1 MKKKTKFIS
10 SNFIISPNQ
19 KYNNSNNIK
28 SNTNSNNKVQKLND
42 NISNHFIKR
51 FQKNDKLKFH
61 QISSSSNISNL
72 NSKTESSSTIPYNCI
87 LDDLLKYLENKVNPQ
102 LYEELNN
109 YLNTKICNYCSESI
123 GSIDKT
129 ISNNTKNDLNK
140 NNNNAKKRKI
150 KINAFSDKK
159 YKSYMHFNILTKN
172 KSKNESNN
180 LLNRKK
186 NIKTM
191 KLIKANN
198 IKNNSKKDDVSSKL
212 IISNDYLK
220 KKINLLGR
228 KKKKNI
234 SDDKN
239 ILGKGCFG
247 SVNVNTQQNQDSN
260 MPFKKYYNGSSE
272 NVKNVTYENNIQK
285 NKTKSKISNELN
297 GMEKIKIYKKIEPTD
312 KNKVRL
318 NRKNIENI
326 LGDYKPKSL
335 FQLERNNIN
344 FTSNK
349 HEYKSNSI
357 RNNKNNKKFN
367 NLKLSITSKNNEK
380 SYNFNYKDRNNC
392 QDKNN
397 ANNSLKNKNYTIN
410 VNLNRNNFLNEK
422 LINNLKRNLKEYNRF
437 FNGINSQKNNP
448 YNLKNY
454 SIFTKLS
461 KNISNN
467 FNANSIFGNN
477 TTLTNKTINDKYNK
491 KPNIS
496 NIKKAKS
503 YRHSNSNDKKT
514 ILSLRKKSIGM
525 IKEKNKVLK
534 LDKNNFLNIVNNITN
549 KKNINDKKY
558 IHINS
563 IEINNIIKSN
573 QNNKDNKDS
582 KENNNGLQINLT
594 NEEMMKKIKNSID
607 DNLKVM
613 LNFSYENFLS
623 KESERDSKDL
633 NYNN

>member
-10 SNFIISPNQ
+10 SNFIVNQ
-19 KYNNSNNIK
+19 NKNFNNSNNTK
-28 SNTNSNNKVQKLND
+28 LNTNSINRVQKVND

-51 FQKNDKLKFH
+51 FHKNDRLKFH

-72 NSKTESSSTIPYNCI
+72 NSNTLSSYTIPYNYI

-102 LYEELNN
+102 LYEDLNN

-123 GSIDKT
+123 ENTDNT
-129 ISNNTKNDLNK
+129 ITKNAKNDLNK
-140 NNNNAKKRKI
+140 NNTKKKKI

-172 KSKNESNN
+172 ENN
-180 LLNRKK
+180 NYLNPKK
-186 NIKTM
+186 NIKIM
-191 KLIKANN
+191 KSIKANN
-198 IKNNSKKDDVSSKL
+198 IKKDNKKDKVSSKL
-212 IISNDYLK
+212 IISNDCIK
-220 KKINLLGR
+220 KKINVLGN
-228 KKKKNI
+228 KKRKNI

-239 ILGKGCFG
+239 IFGNGYLG
-247 SVNVNTQQNQDSN
+247 SVNLNNQQNQDSH
-260 MPFKKYYNGSSE
+260 MSFKKFFNGSSE

-285 NKTKSKISNELN
+285 NKIKSNISNEPN
-297 GMEKIKIYKKIEPTD
+297 GMEKIKIYKKIQPTN
-312 KNKVRL
+312 KNKVKL
-318 NRKNIENI
+318 NRKNIKNI

-335 FQLERNNIN
+335 FQIERNNIK

-349 HEYKSNSI
+349 NENKSNSI
-357 RNNKNNKKFN
+357 RNNNKFN
-367 NLKLSITSKNNEK
+367 KLKLKLNITSKNNEN
-380 SYNFNYKDRNNC
+380 SCNFNYQEKYL
-392 QDKNN
+392 QEDKNN
-397 ANNSLKNKNYTIN
+397 TDNSLKNKNYTIN
-410 VNLNRNNFLNEK
+410 VNLNKNNFLNEK
-422 LINNLKRNLKEYNRF
+422 LVNSLKRNLNEYNHF
-437 FNGINSQKNNP
+437 FNSINRPKNRP

-454 SIFTKLS
+454 SIFTSLS

-467 FNANSIFGNN
+467 INTNSTFANN
-477 TTLTNKTINDKYNK
+477 TTLTNKTANDKYIK
-491 KPNIS
+491 KSYIS

-503 YRHSNSNDKKT
+503 YRYNNSNDKKT

-525 IKEKNKVLK
+525 LKEKNKVLK

-573 QNNKDNKDS
+573 ENKNDNKDN

-623 KESERDSKDL
+623 KESERESKDL
-633 NYNN
+633 IQ

>member
-10 SNFIISPNQ
+10 SNFIVNQ
-19 KYNNSNNIK
+19 NKNFNNSNNTK
-28 SNTNSNNKVQKLND
+28 LNTNSINRVQKVND

-51 FQKNDKLKFH
+51 FHKNDRLKFH

-72 NSKTESSSTIPYNCI
+72 NSNTLSSYTIPYNYI

-102 LYEELNN
+102 LYEDLNN

-123 GSIDKT
+123 ENTDNT
-129 ISNNTKNDLNK
+129 ITKNAKNDLNK
-140 NNNNAKKRKI
+140 NNAKKKKI

-172 KSKNESNN
+172 ENN
-180 LLNRKK
+180 NYLNPKK
-186 NIKTM
+186 NIKIM
-191 KLIKANN
+191 KSIKANN
-198 IKNNSKKDDVSSKL
+198 IKKDNKKDKVSSKL
-212 IISNDYLK
+212 IISNDCIK
-220 KKINLLGR
+220 KKINVLGN
-228 KKKKNI
+228 KKRKNI

-239 ILGKGCFG
+239 IFGNGYLG
-247 SVNVNTQQNQDSN
+247 SVNLNNQQNQDSH
-260 MPFKKYYNGSSE
+260 MSFKKFFNGSSE

-285 NKTKSKISNELN
+285 NKIKSNISNEPN
-297 GMEKIKIYKKIEPTD
+297 GMEKIKIYKKIQPTN
-312 KNKVRL
+312 KNKVKL
-318 NRKNIENI
+318 NRKNIKNI

-335 FQLERNNIN
+335 FQIERNNIK

-349 HEYKSNSI
+349 NENKSNSI
-357 RNNKNNKKFN
+357 RNNNKFN
-367 NLKLSITSKNNEK
+367 KLKLKLNITSKNNEN
-380 SYNFNYKDRNNC
+380 SCNFNYQDKYL
-392 QDKNN
+392 QEDKNN
-397 ANNSLKNKNYTIN
+397 TDNSLKNKNYTIN
-410 VNLNRNNFLNEK
+410 VNLNKINFLNEK
-422 LINNLKRNLKEYNRF
+422 LVNSLKRNLNEYNHF
-437 FNGINSQKNNP
+437 FNSINRPKNRP

-454 SIFTKLS
+454 SIFTSLS

-467 FNANSIFGNN
+467 INTNSTFANN
-477 TTLTNKTINDKYNK
+477 TTLTNKTANDKYIK
-491 KPNIS
+491 KSYIS

-503 YRHSNSNDKKT
+503 YRYNNSNDKKT

-525 IKEKNKVLK
+525 LKEKNKVLK

-573 QNNKDNKDS
+573 ENKNDNKDS

-623 KESERDSKDL
+623 KESERESKDL
-633 NYNN
+633 IQ

>member
-10 SNFIISPNQ
+10 SNFIVNQ
-19 KYNNSNNIK
+19 NKNFNNSNNTK
-28 SNTNSNNKVQKLND
+28 LNTNSINRVQKVND

-51 FQKNDKLKFH
+51 FHKNDRLKFH

-72 NSKTESSSTIPYNCI
+72 NSNTLSSYTIPYNYI

-102 LYEELNN
+102 LYEDLNN

-123 GSIDKT
+123 E
-129 ISNNTKNDLNK
+129 NTENAITKNAKNDLNK
-140 NNNNAKKRKI
+140 NNAKKKKI

-172 KSKNESNN
+172 ENN
-180 LLNRKK
+180 NYLNPKK
-186 NIKTM
+186 NIKIM
-191 KLIKANN
+191 KSIKANN
-198 IKNNSKKDDVSSKL
+198 IKKDNKKDKVSSKL
-212 IISNDYLK
+212 IISNDCIK
-220 KKINLLGR
+220 KKINVLGN
-228 KKKKNI
+228 KKRKNI

-239 ILGKGCFG
+239 IFGNGYLG
-247 SVNVNTQQNQDSN
+247 SVNLNNQQNQDSH
-260 MPFKKYYNGSSE
+260 MSFKKFFNGSSE

-285 NKTKSKISNELN
+285 NKIKSNISNEPN
-297 GMEKIKIYKKIEPTD
+297 GMEKIKIYKKIQPTN
-312 KNKVRL
+312 KNKVKL
-318 NRKNIENI
+318 NRKNIKNI

-335 FQLERNNIN
+335 FQIERNNIK

-349 HEYKSNSI
+349 KENKSNSI
-357 RNNKNNKKFN
+357 RNNNKFN
-367 NLKLSITSKNNEK
+367 KLKLNITSKNNEN
-380 SYNFNYKDRNNC
+380 SCNFNYQEKYL
-392 QDKNN
+392 QEDKNN
-397 ANNSLKNKNYTIN
+397 TDNSLKNKNYTIN
-410 VNLNRNNFLNEK
+410 VNLNKNNFLNEK
-422 LINNLKRNLKEYNRF
+422 LVNSLKRNLNEYNRF
-437 FNGINSQKNNP
+437 FNSINKPKNRP

-454 SIFTKLS
+454 SIFTSLS

-467 FNANSIFGNN
+467 INTNSTFANN
-477 TTLTNKTINDKYNK
+477 TTLTNKTANDKYIK
-491 KPNIS
+491 KTYIS

-503 YRHSNSNDKKT
+503 YRYNNSNDKKT

-525 IKEKNKVLK
+525 LKEKNKVLK

-573 QNNKDNKDS
+573 ENKNDNKDS

-623 KESERDSKDL
+623 KESERESKDL
-633 NYNN
+633 IQ

>member
-10 SNFIISPNQ
+10 SNFIVNQ
-19 KYNNSNNIK
+19 NKNFNNSNNTK
-28 SNTNSNNKVQKLND
+28 LNTNSINRVQKVND

-51 FQKNDKLKFH
+51 FHKNDRLKFH

-72 NSKTESSSTIPYNCI
+72 NSNTLSSYTIPYNYI

-102 LYEELNN
+102 LYEDLNN

-123 GSIDKT
+123 ENTDNT
-129 ISNNTKNDLNK
+129 ITKNAKNDLNK
-140 NNNNAKKRKI
+140 NNAKKKKI

-172 KSKNESNN
+172 ENN
-180 LLNRKK
+180 NYLNPKK
-186 NIKTM
+186 NIKIM
-191 KLIKANN
+191 KSIKANN
-198 IKNNSKKDDVSSKL
+198 IKKDNKKDKVSSKL
-212 IISNDYLK
+212 IISNDCIK
-220 KKINLLGR
+220 KKINVLGN
-228 KKKKNI
+228 KKRKNI

-239 ILGKGCFG
+239 IFGNGYLG
-247 SVNVNTQQNQDSN
+247 SVNLNNQQNQDSH
-260 MPFKKYYNGSSE
+260 MSFKKFFNGSSE

-285 NKTKSKISNELN
+285 NKIKSNISNEPN
-297 GMEKIKIYKKIEPTD
+297 GMEKIKIYKKIQPTN
-312 KNKVRL
+312 KNKVKL
-318 NRKNIENI
+318 NRKNIKNI

-335 FQLERNNIN
+335 FQIERNNIK

-349 HEYKSNSI
+349 NENKSNSI
-357 RNNKNNKKFN
+357 RNNNKFN
-367 NLKLSITSKNNEK
+367 KLKLKLNITSKNNEN
-380 SYNFNYKDRNNC
+380 SCNFNYQEKYL
-392 QDKNN
+392 QEDKNN
-397 ANNSLKNKNYTIN
+397 TDNSLKNKNYTIN
-410 VNLNRNNFLNEK
+410 VNLNKNNFLNEK
-422 LINNLKRNLKEYNRF
+422 LVNSLKRNLNEYNRF
-437 FNGINSQKNNP
+437 FNSINKPKNRP

-454 SIFTKLS
+454 SIFTSLS

-467 FNANSIFGNN
+467 INTNSTFANN
-477 TTLTNKTINDKYNK
+477 TTLTNKTANDKYIK
-491 KPNIS
+491 KSYIS

-503 YRHSNSNDKKT
+503 YRYNNSNDKKT

-525 IKEKNKVLK
+525 LKEKNKVLK

-573 QNNKDNKDS
+573 ENKNDNKDS

-623 KESERDSKDL
+623 KESERESKDL
-633 NYNN
+633 IQ

>member
-10 SNFIISPNQ
+10 SNFIVNQ
-19 KYNNSNNIK
+19 NKNFNNSNNTK
-28 SNTNSNNKVQKLND
+28 LNTNSINRVQKVND

-51 FQKNDKLKFH
+51 FHKNDRLKFH

-72 NSKTESSSTIPYNCI
+72 NSNTLSSYTIPYNYI

-102 LYEELNN
+102 LYEDLNN

-123 GSIDKT
+123 ENTDNT
-129 ISNNTKNDLNK
+129 ITKNAKNDLNK
-140 NNNNAKKRKI
+140 NNAKKKKI

-172 KSKNESNN
+172 ENN
-180 LLNRKK
+180 NYLNPKK
-186 NIKTM
+186 NIKIM
-191 KLIKANN
+191 KSIKANN
-198 IKNNSKKDDVSSKL
+198 IKKDNKKDKVSSKL
-212 IISNDYLK
+212 IISNDCIK
-220 KKINLLGR
+220 KKINVLGN
-228 KKKKNI
+228 KKRKNI

-239 ILGKGCFG
+239 IFGNGYFG
-247 SVNVNTQQNQDSN
+247 SVNLNNQQNQDSH
-260 MPFKKYYNGSSE
+260 MSFKKFFNGSSE

-285 NKTKSKISNELN
+285 NKIKSNISNEPN
-297 GMEKIKIYKKIEPTD
+297 GMEKIKIYKKIQPTN
-312 KNKVRL
+312 KNKVKL
-318 NRKNIENI
+318 NRKNIKNI

-335 FQLERNNIN
+335 FQIERNNIK

-349 HEYKSNSI
+349 NENKSNSI
-357 RNNKNNKKFN
+357 RNNNKFN
-367 NLKLSITSKNNEK
+367 KLKLKLNITSKNNEN
-380 SYNFNYKDRNNC
+380 SCNFNYQEKYL
-392 QDKNN
+392 QEDKNN
-397 ANNSLKNKNYTIN
+397 TDNSLKNKNYTIN
-410 VNLNRNNFLNEK
+410 VNLNKNNFLNEK
-422 LINNLKRNLKEYNRF
+422 LVNSLKRNLNEYNRF
-437 FNGINSQKNNP
+437 FNSINKPKNRP

-454 SIFTKLS
+454 SIFTSLS

-467 FNANSIFGNN
+467 FNTNSTFANN
-477 TTLTNKTINDKYNK
+477 TTLTNKTANDKYIK
-491 KPNIS
+491 KSYIS

-503 YRHSNSNDKKT
+503 YRYNNSNDKKT

-525 IKEKNKVLK
+525 LKEKNKVLK

-573 QNNKDNKDS
+573 ENKNDNKDS

-623 KESERDSKDL
+623 KESERESKDL
-633 NYNN
+633 IQ

>member
-1 MKKKTKFIS
+1 MKKKAKFIS
-10 SNFIISPNQ
+10 SNFISNQNQ

-28 SNTNSNNKVQKLND
+28 STTNSINRVQKVND

-51 FQKNDKLKFH
+51 FHKNDKLKFH
-61 QISSSSNISNL
+61 QISSSSNFSNL
-72 NSKTESSSTIPYNCI
+72 NSNTVSSYSIPYNYI

-102 LYEELNN
+102 LYQDLNN
-109 YLNTKICNYCSESI
+109 YLNTKISNYCSESI
-123 GSIDKT
+123 E
-129 ISNNTKNDLNK
+129 NTDNTMTKNAKNDLNK
-140 NNNNAKKRKI
+140 NNTKKKKI

-172 KSKNESNN
+172 KTKNETNN
-180 LLNRKK
+180 YFNPKK

-191 KLIKANN
+191 KLIKTNN
-198 IKNNSKKDDVSSKL
+198 IKKDNKKDNVSSKL
-212 IISNDYLK
+212 IISNDCLK
-220 KKINLLGR
+220 KKINLIGS
-228 KKKKNI
+228 KKRKNI
-234 SDDKN
+234 SDDIN
-239 ILGKGCFG
+239 VFGNGYFG
-247 SVNVNTQQNQDSN
+247 SVNLNNKQNQDSHIS
-260 MPFKKYYNGSSE
+260 FKRYYNGSSE
-272 NVKNVTYENNIQK
+272 NVKNVKYENNIQK
-285 NKTKSKISNELN
+285 NKIKSNISNEPN
-297 GMEKIKIYKKIEPTD
+297 GMEKIKIYKKINPAN
-312 KNKVRL
+312 KNKVKL

-335 FQLERNNIN
+335 FQFERNNIN

-349 HEYKSNSI
+349 NEHISNSI
-357 RNNKNNKKFN
+357 RNNNKVNK
-367 NLKLSITSKNNEK
+367 LKLKLNVTSKNNEK
-380 SYNFNYKDRNNC
+380 SYNYNNYQERNH
-392 QDKNN
+392 QEDKSNT
-397 ANNSLKNKNYTIN
+397 NSSLQNKNYTIN

-422 LINNLKRNLKEYNRF
+422 LINSLKRNLNEYNRF
-437 FNGINSQKNNP
+437 FNSINKPKNRP

-467 FNANSIFGNN
+467 INTNSTLANN
-477 TTLTNKTINDKYNK
+477 TTLTNKTANDKYIK
-491 KPNIS
+491 KSYMS

-503 YRHSNSNDKKT
+503 YRYNNSNNKKT

-525 IKEKNKVLK
+525 LKEKNKVLK

-573 QNNKDNKDS
+573 ENKNENNDS

-623 KESERDSKDL
+623 KESERESKDL
-633 NYNN
+633 IQ

>member
-10 SNFIISPNQ
+10 SNFIVNQ
-19 KYNNSNNIK
+19 NKNFNNSNNTK
-28 SNTNSNNKVQKLND
+28 LNTNSINRVQKVND

-51 FQKNDKLKFH
+51 FHKNDRLKFH

-72 NSKTESSSTIPYNCI
+72 NSNPLSSYTIPYNYI

-102 LYEELNN
+102 LYEDLNN

-123 GSIDKT
+123 ENTDNT
-129 ISNNTKNDLNK
+129 ITKNAKNDLNK
-140 NNNNAKKRKI
+140 NNVKKKKI

-172 KSKNESNN
+172 ENN
-180 LLNRKK
+180 NYLNPKK
-186 NIKTM
+186 NIKIM
-191 KLIKANN
+191 KSIKANN
-198 IKNNSKKDDVSSKL
+198 IKKDNKKDKVSSKL
-212 IISNDYLK
+212 IISNDCIK
-220 KKINLLGR
+220 KKINVLGN
-228 KKKKNI
+228 KKRKNI

-239 ILGKGCFG
+239 IFGNGYLG
-247 SVNVNTQQNQDSN
+247 SVNLNNQQNQDSH
-260 MPFKKYYNGSSE
+260 MSFKKFFNGSSE

-285 NKTKSKISNELN
+285 NKIKSNISNEPN
-297 GMEKIKIYKKIEPTD
+297 GMEKIKIYKKIQPTN
-312 KNKVRL
+312 KNKVKL
-318 NRKNIENI
+318 NRKNIKNI

-335 FQLERNNIN
+335 FQIERNNIK

-349 HEYKSNSI
+349 NENKSNSI
-357 RNNKNNKKFN
+357 RNNNKFN
-367 NLKLSITSKNNEK
+367 KLKLKLNITSKNNEN
-380 SYNFNYKDRNNC
+380 SCNFNYQEKYL
-392 QDKNN
+392 QEDKNN
-397 ANNSLKNKNYTIN
+397 TDNSLKNKNYTIN
-410 VNLNRNNFLNEK
+410 VNLNKNNFLNEK
-422 LINNLKRNLKEYNRF
+422 LVNSLKRNLNEYNRF
-437 FNGINSQKNNP
+437 FNSINRPKNRP

-454 SIFTKLS
+454 SIFTSLS

-467 FNANSIFGNN
+467 INTNSTFANN
-477 TTLTNKTINDKYNK
+477 TTLTNKTANDKYIK
-491 KPNIS
+491 KSYIS

-503 YRHSNSNDKKT
+503 YRYNNSNDKKT

-525 IKEKNKVLK
+525 LKEKNKVLK

-573 QNNKDNKDS
+573 EDNNDS
-582 KENNNGLQINLT
+582 KENNNGFQINIA

-623 KESERDSKDL
+623 KESERESKDL
-633 NYNN
+633 IQ

>member
-10 SNFIISPNQ
+10 SNFIVNQ
-19 KYNNSNNIK
+19 NKNFNNSNNTK
-28 SNTNSNNKVQKLND
+28 LNTNSINRVQKVND

-51 FQKNDKLKFH
+51 FHKNDRLKFH

-72 NSKTESSSTIPYNCI
+72 NSNTLSSYTIPYNYI

-102 LYEELNN
+102 LYEDLNN

-123 GSIDKT
+123 ENTDNT
-129 ISNNTKNDLNK
+129 ITKNAKNDLNK
-140 NNNNAKKRKI
+140 NNAKKKKI

-172 KSKNESNN
+172 ENN
-180 LLNRKK
+180 NYLNPKK
-186 NIKTM
+186 NIKIM
-191 KLIKANN
+191 KSIKANN
-198 IKNNSKKDDVSSKL
+198 IKKDNKKDKVSSKL
-212 IISNDYLK
+212 IISNDCIK
-220 KKINLLGR
+220 KKINVLGN
-228 KKKKNI
+228 KKRKNI

-239 ILGKGCFG
+239 IFGNGYFG
-247 SVNVNTQQNQDSN
+247 SVNLNNQQNQDSH
-260 MPFKKYYNGSSE
+260 MSFKKFFNGSSE

-285 NKTKSKISNELN
+285 NKIKSNISNEPN
-297 GMEKIKIYKKIEPTD
+297 GMEKIKIYKKIQPTN
-312 KNKVRL
+312 KNKVKL
-318 NRKNIENI
+318 NRKNIKNI

-335 FQLERNNIN
+335 FQIERNNIK

-349 HEYKSNSI
+349 NENKSNSI
-357 RNNKNNKKFN
+357 RNNNKFN
-367 NLKLSITSKNNEK
+367 KLKLKLNITSKNNEN
-380 SYNFNYKDRNNC
+380 SCNFNYQEKYL
-392 QDKNN
+392 QEDKNN
-397 ANNSLKNKNYTIN
+397 TDNSLKNKNYTIN
-410 VNLNRNNFLNEK
+410 VNLNKNNFLNEK
-422 LINNLKRNLKEYNRF
+422 LVNSLKRNLNEYNHF
-437 FNGINSQKNNP
+437 FNSINRPKNRP

-454 SIFTKLS
+454 SIFTSLS

-467 FNANSIFGNN
+467 INTNSTFANN
-477 TTLTNKTINDKYNK
+477 TTLTNKTANDKYIK
-491 KPNIS
+491 KSYIS

-503 YRHSNSNDKKT
+503 YRYNNSNDKKT

-525 IKEKNKVLK
+525 LKEKNKVLK

-573 QNNKDNKDS
+573 ENKNDNKDN

-623 KESERDSKDL
+623 KESERESKDL
-633 NYNN
+633 IQ

>member
-1 MKKKTKFIS
+1 MKKKAKFIS
-10 SNFIISPNQ
+10 SNFISNQNQ

-28 SNTNSNNKVQKLND
+28 STTNSINRVQKVND

-51 FQKNDKLKFH
+51 FHKNDKLKFH
-61 QISSSSNISNL
+61 QISSSSNFSNL
-72 NSKTESSSTIPYNCI
+72 NSNTVSSYSIPYNYI

-102 LYEELNN
+102 LYQDLNN
-109 YLNTKICNYCSESI
+109 YLNTKISNYCSESI
-123 GSIDKT
+123 E
-129 ISNNTKNDLNK
+129 NTDNTMTKNAKNDLNK
-140 NNNNAKKRKI
+140 NNTKKKKI

-172 KSKNESNN
+172 KTKNETNN
-180 LLNRKK
+180 YFNPKK
-186 NIKTM
+186 NIKNM
-191 KLIKANN
+191 KLIKTNN
-198 IKNNSKKDDVSSKL
+198 IKKDNKKDNVSSKL
-212 IISNDYLK
+212 IISNDCLK
-220 KKINLLGR
+220 KKINLIGS
-228 KKKKNI
+228 KKRKNI
-234 SDDKN
+234 SDDIN
-239 ILGKGCFG
+239 VFGNGYFG
-247 SVNVNTQQNQDSN
+247 SVNLNNKPNQDSHIS
-260 MPFKKYYNGSSE
+260 FKRYYNGSSE

-285 NKTKSKISNELN
+285 NKIKSNISNEPN
-297 GMEKIKIYKKIEPTD
+297 GMEKIKIYKKINPAN
-312 KNKVRL
+312 KNKVKL

-335 FQLERNNIN
+335 FQFERNNIN

-349 HEYKSNSI
+349 NEHISNSI
-357 RNNKNNKKFN
+357 RNNNKVNK
-367 NLKLSITSKNNEK
+367 LKLKLNVTSKNNEK
-380 SYNFNYKDRNNC
+380 SYNYNNYQERNH
-392 QDKNN
+392 QEDKSNT
-397 ANNSLKNKNYTIN
+397 NSSLQNKNYTIN

-422 LINNLKRNLKEYNRF
+422 LINSLKRNLNEYNRF
-437 FNGINSQKNNP
+437 FNSINKPKNRP

-467 FNANSIFGNN
+467 INTNSTLVNN
-477 TTLTNKTINDKYNK
+477 TTLTNKTANDKYIK
-491 KPNIS
+491 KSYMS

-503 YRHSNSNDKKT
+503 YRYNNSNNKKT

-525 IKEKNKVLK
+525 LKEKNKVLK

-573 QNNKDNKDS
+573 ENKNENNDS
-582 KENNNGLQINLT
+582 KENNNGIQINLT

-623 KESERDSKDL
+623 KESERESKDL
-633 NYNN
+633 IQ

>member
-10 SNFIISPNQ
+10 SNFIVNQ
-19 KYNNSNNIK
+19 NKNFNNSNNTK
-28 SNTNSNNKVQKLND
+28 LNTNSINRVQKVND

-51 FQKNDKLKFH
+51 FHKNDRLKFH

-72 NSKTESSSTIPYNCI
+72 NSNTLSSYTIPYNYI

-102 LYEELNN
+102 LYEDLNN

-123 GSIDKT
+123 ENTDNT
-129 ISNNTKNDLNK
+129 ITKNAKNDLNK
-140 NNNNAKKRKI
+140 NNAKKKKI

-172 KSKNESNN
+172 ENN
-180 LLNRKK
+180 NYLNPKK
-186 NIKTM
+186 NIKIM
-191 KLIKANN
+191 KSIKANN
-198 IKNNSKKDDVSSKL
+198 IKKDNKKDKVSSKL
-212 IISNDYLK
+212 IISNDCIK
-220 KKINLLGR
+220 KKINVLGN
-228 KKKKNI
+228 KKRKNI

-239 ILGKGCFG
+239 IFGNGYLG
-247 SVNVNTQQNQDSN
+247 SVNLNNQQNQDSH
-260 MPFKKYYNGSSE
+260 MSFKKFFNGSSE

-285 NKTKSKISNELN
+285 NKIKSNISNEPN
-297 GMEKIKIYKKIEPTD
+297 GMEKIKIYKKIQPTN
-312 KNKVRL
+312 KNKVKL
-318 NRKNIENI
+318 NRKNIKNI

-335 FQLERNNIN
+335 FQIERNNIK

-349 HEYKSNSI
+349 NENKSNSI
-357 RNNKNNKKFN
+357 RNNNKFN
-367 NLKLSITSKNNEK
+367 KLKLKLNITSKNNEN
-380 SYNFNYKDRNNC
+380 SCNFNYQEKYL
-392 QDKNN
+392 QEDKNN
-397 ANNSLKNKNYTIN
+397 TDNSLKNKNYTIN
-410 VNLNRNNFLNEK
+410 VNLNKNNFLNEK
-422 LINNLKRNLKEYNRF
+422 LVNSLKRNLNEYNRF
-437 FNGINSQKNNP
+437 FNSINRPKNRP

-454 SIFTKLS
+454 SIFTSLS

-467 FNANSIFGNN
+467 FNTNSTFANN
-477 TTLTNKTINDKYNK
+477 TTLTNKTANDKYIK
-491 KPNIS
+491 KSYIS

-503 YRHSNSNDKKT
+503 YRYNNSNDKKT

-525 IKEKNKVLK
+525 LKEKNKVLK

-573 QNNKDNKDS
+573 ENKNDNKDS

-623 KESERDSKDL
+623 KESERESKDL
-633 NYNN
+633 IQ

>member
-1 MKKKTKFIS
+1 MKKKAKFIS
-10 SNFIISPNQ
+10 SNFISNQNQ

-28 SNTNSNNKVQKLND
+28 STTNSINRVQKVND

-51 FQKNDKLKFH
+51 FHKNDKLKFH
-61 QISSSSNISNL
+61 QISSSSNFSNL
-72 NSKTESSSTIPYNCI
+72 NSNTVSSYSIPYNYI

-102 LYEELNN
+102 LYEDLNK
-109 YLNTKICNYCSESI
+109 YLNTKISNYCSESI
-123 GSIDKT
+123 E
-129 ISNNTKNDLNK
+129 NTDNTMTKNVKNDLNK
-140 NNNNAKKRKI
+140 NNTKKKKI

-172 KSKNESNN
+172 KTKNETNN
-180 LLNRKK
+180 YFNPKK

-191 KLIKANN
+191 KLIKTNN
-198 IKNNSKKDDVSSKL
+198 IKKDNKKDNVSSKL
-212 IISNDYLK
+212 IISNDCLK
-220 KKINLLGR
+220 KKINLIGS
-228 KKKKNI
+228 KKRKNI
-234 SDDKN
+234 SDDIN
-239 ILGKGCFG
+239 VFGNGYFG
-247 SVNVNTQQNQDSN
+247 SVNLNNKPNQDSHIS
-260 MPFKKYYNGSSE
+260 FKRYYNGSSE

-285 NKTKSKISNELN
+285 NKIKSNINNEPN
-297 GMEKIKIYKKIEPTD
+297 GMEKIKIYKKINPAN
-312 KNKVRL
+312 KNKVKL

-335 FQLERNNIN
+335 FQFERNNIN

-349 HEYKSNSI
+349 NEHISNSI
-357 RNNKNNKKFN
+357 RNNNKVNK
-367 NLKLSITSKNNEK
+367 LKLKLNVTSKNNEK
-380 SYNFNYKDRNNC
+380 SYNYNNYQERNH
-392 QDKNN
+392 QEDKSNT
-397 ANNSLKNKNYTIN
+397 NSSLQNKNYTIN

-422 LINNLKRNLKEYNRF
+422 LINSLKRNLNEYNRF
-437 FNGINSQKNNP
+437 FNSINKPKNRP

-467 FNANSIFGNN
+467 INTNSTLANN
-477 TTLTNKTINDKYNK
+477 TTLTNKTANDKYIK
-491 KPNIS
+491 KSYMS

-503 YRHSNSNDKKT
+503 YRYNNSNNKKT

-525 IKEKNKVLK
+525 LKEKNKVLK

-573 QNNKDNKDS
+573 ENKNENNDS

-623 KESERDSKDL
+623 KESERESKDL
-633 NYNN
+633 I

>member
-10 SNFIISPNQ
+10 SNFIVNQ
-19 KYNNSNNIK
+19 NKNFNNSNNTK
-28 SNTNSNNKVQKLND
+28 LNTNSINRVQKVND

-51 FQKNDKLKFH
+51 FHKNDRLKFH

-72 NSKTESSSTIPYNCI
+72 NSNTLSSYTIPYNYI

-102 LYEELNN
+102 LYEDLNN

-123 GSIDKT
+123 ENTDNT
-129 ISNNTKNDLNK
+129 ITKNAKNDLNK
-140 NNNNAKKRKI
+140 NNAKKKKI

-172 KSKNESNN
+172 ENN
-180 LLNRKK
+180 NYLNPKK
-186 NIKTM
+186 NIKIM
-191 KLIKANN
+191 KSIKANN
-198 IKNNSKKDDVSSKL
+198 IKKDNKKDKVSSKL
-212 IISNDYLK
+212 IISNDCIK
-220 KKINLLGR
+220 KKINVLGN
-228 KKKKNI
+228 KKRKNI

-239 ILGKGCFG
+239 IFGNGYFG
-247 SVNVNTQQNQDSN
+247 SVNLNNQQNQDSH
-260 MPFKKYYNGSSE
+260 MSFKKFFNGSSE

-285 NKTKSKISNELN
+285 NKIKSNISNEPN
-297 GMEKIKIYKKIEPTD
+297 GMEKIKIYKKIQPTN
-312 KNKVRL
+312 KNKVKL
-318 NRKNIENI
+318 NRKNIKNI

-335 FQLERNNIN
+335 FQIERNNIK

-349 HEYKSNSI
+349 NENKSNSI
-357 RNNKNNKKFN
+357 RNNNKFN
-367 NLKLSITSKNNEK
+367 KLKLKLNITSKNNEN
-380 SYNFNYKDRNNC
+380 SCNFNYQEKYL
-392 QDKNN
+392 QEDKNN
-397 ANNSLKNKNYTIN
+397 TDNSLKNKNYTIN
-410 VNLNRNNFLNEK
+410 VNLNKNNFLNEK
-422 LINNLKRNLKEYNRF
+422 LVNSLKRNLNEYNRF
-437 FNGINSQKNNP
+437 FNSINKPKNRP

-454 SIFTKLS
+454 SIFTSLS

-467 FNANSIFGNN
+467 INTNSTFANN
-477 TTLTNKTINDKYNK
+477 TTLTNKTANDKYIK
-491 KPNIS
+491 KSYIS

-503 YRHSNSNDKKT
+503 YRYNNSNDKKT

-525 IKEKNKVLK
+525 LKEKNKVLK

-573 QNNKDNKDS
+573 ENKNDNKDS

-623 KESERDSKDL
+623 KESERESKDL
-633 NYNN
+633 IQ

>member
-10 SNFIISPNQ
+10 SNFIVNQ
-19 KYNNSNNIK
+19 NKNFNNSNNTK
-28 SNTNSNNKVQKLND
+28 LNTNSINRVQKVND

-51 FQKNDKLKFH
+51 FHKNDRLKFH

-72 NSKTESSSTIPYNCI
+72 NSNTLSSYTIPYNYI

-102 LYEELNN
+102 LYEDLNN

-123 GSIDKT
+123 ENTDNT
-129 ISNNTKNDLNK
+129 ITKNTKNDLNK
-140 NNNNAKKRKI
+140 NNAKKKKI

-172 KSKNESNN
+172 ENN
-180 LLNRKK
+180 NYLNPKK
-186 NIKTM
+186 NIKIM
-191 KLIKANN
+191 KSIKANN
-198 IKNNSKKDDVSSKL
+198 IKKDNKKDKVSSKL
-212 IISNDYLK
+212 IISNDCIK
-220 KKINLLGR
+220 KKINVLGN
-228 KKKKNI
+228 KKRKNI

-239 ILGKGCFG
+239 IFGNGYLG
-247 SVNVNTQQNQDSN
+247 SVNLNNQQNQDSH
-260 MPFKKYYNGSSE
+260 MSFKKFFNGSSE

-285 NKTKSKISNELN
+285 NKIKSNISNEPN
-297 GMEKIKIYKKIEPTD
+297 GMEKIKIYKKIQPTN
-312 KNKVRL
+312 KNKVKL
-318 NRKNIENI
+318 NRKNIKNI

-335 FQLERNNIN
+335 FQIERNNIK

-349 HEYKSNSI
+349 NENKSNSI
-357 RNNKNNKKFN
+357 RNNNKFN
-367 NLKLSITSKNNEK
+367 KLKLKLNITSKNNEN
-380 SYNFNYKDRNNC
+380 SCNFNYQEKYL
-392 QDKNN
+392 QEDKNN
-397 ANNSLKNKNYTIN
+397 TDNSLKNKNYTIN
-410 VNLNRNNFLNEK
+410 VNLNKNNFLNEK
-422 LINNLKRNLKEYNRF
+422 LVNSLKRNLNEYNRF
-437 FNGINSQKNNP
+437 FNSINRPKNRP

-454 SIFTKLS
+454 SIFTSLS

-467 FNANSIFGNN
+467 INTNSTFANN
-477 TTLTNKTINDKYNK
+477 TTLTNKTANDKYIK
-491 KPNIS
+491 KSYIS

-503 YRHSNSNDKKT
+503 YRYNNSNDKKT

-525 IKEKNKVLK
+525 LKEKNKVLK

-573 QNNKDNKDS
+573 ENKNDNKDS

-623 KESERDSKDL
+623 KESERESKDL
-633 NYNN
+633 IQ

>member
-10 SNFIISPNQ
+10 SNFIVNQ
-19 KYNNSNNIK
+19 NKNFNNSNNTK
-28 SNTNSNNKVQKLND
+28 LNTNSINRVQKVND

-51 FQKNDKLKFH
+51 FHKNDRLKFH

-72 NSKTESSSTIPYNCI
+72 NSNTLSSYTIPYNYI

-102 LYEELNN
+102 LYEDLNN

-123 GSIDKT
+123 ENTDNT
-129 ISNNTKNDLNK
+129 ITKNAKNDLNK
-140 NNNNAKKRKI
+140 NNTKKKKI

-172 KSKNESNN
+172 ENN
-180 LLNRKK
+180 NYLNPKK
-186 NIKTM
+186 NIKIM
-191 KLIKANN
+191 KSIKANN
-198 IKNNSKKDDVSSKL
+198 IKKDNKKDKVSSKL
-212 IISNDYLK
+212 IISNDCIK
-220 KKINLLGR
+220 KKINVLGN
-228 KKKKNI
+228 KKRKNI

-239 ILGKGCFG
+239 IFGNGYLG
-247 SVNVNTQQNQDSN
+247 SVNLNNQQNQDSH
-260 MPFKKYYNGSSE
+260 MSFKKFFNGSSE

-285 NKTKSKISNELN
+285 NKIKSNISNEPN
-297 GMEKIKIYKKIEPTD
+297 GMEKIKIYKKIQPTN
-312 KNKVRL
+312 KNKVKL
-318 NRKNIENI
+318 NRKNIKNI

-335 FQLERNNIN
+335 FQIERNNIK

-349 HEYKSNSI
+349 NENKSNSI
-357 RNNKNNKKFN
+357 RNNNKFN
-367 NLKLSITSKNNEK
+367 KLKLKLNITSKNNEN
-380 SYNFNYKDRNNC
+380 SCNFNYQDKYL
-392 QDKNN
+392 QEDKNN
-397 ANNSLKNKNYTIN
+397 TDNSLKNKNYTIN
-410 VNLNRNNFLNEK
+410 VNLNKNNFLNEK
-422 LINNLKRNLKEYNRF
+422 LVNSLKRNLNEYNRF
-437 FNGINSQKNNP
+437 FNSINRPKNRP

-454 SIFTKLS
+454 SIFTSLS

-467 FNANSIFGNN
+467 INTNSTFANN
-477 TTLTNKTINDKYNK
+477 TTLTNKTANDKYIK
-491 KPNIS
+491 KSYIS

-503 YRHSNSNDKKT
+503 YRYNNSNDKKT

-525 IKEKNKVLK
+525 LKEKNKVLK

-573 QNNKDNKDS
+573 ENKKDNKDS

-623 KESERDSKDL
+623 KESERESKDL
-633 NYNN
+633 IQ

>member
-1 MKKKTKFIS
+1 MKKKAKFIS
-10 SNFIISPNQ
+10 SNFISNQNQ

-28 SNTNSNNKVQKLND
+28 STTNSINRVQKVND

-51 FQKNDKLKFH
+51 FHKNDKLKFH
-61 QISSSSNISNL
+61 QISSSSNFSNL
-72 NSKTESSSTIPYNCI
+72 NSNTVSSYSIPYNYI

-102 LYEELNN
+102 LYQDLNN
-109 YLNTKICNYCSESI
+109 YLNTKISNYCSESI
-123 GSIDKT
+123 E
-129 ISNNTKNDLNK
+129 NTDNTMTKNAKNDLNK
-140 NNNNAKKRKI
+140 NNTKKKKI

-172 KSKNESNN
+172 KTKNETNN
-180 LLNRKK
+180 YFNPKK
-186 NIKTM
+186 NIKNM
-191 KLIKANN
+191 KLIKTNN
-198 IKNNSKKDDVSSKL
+198 IKKDNKKDNSSKL
-212 IISNDYLK
+212 IISNDCLK
-220 KKINLLGR
+220 KKINLIGS
-228 KKKKNI
+228 KKRKNI
-234 SDDKN
+234 SDDIN
-239 ILGKGCFG
+239 VFGNGYFG
-247 SVNVNTQQNQDSN
+247 SVNLNNKPNQDSHIS
-260 MPFKKYYNGSSE
+260 FKRYYNGSSE

-285 NKTKSKISNELN
+285 NKIKSNISNEPN
-297 GMEKIKIYKKIEPTD
+297 GMEKIKIYKKINPAN
-312 KNKVRL
+312 KNKVKL

-335 FQLERNNIN
+335 FQFERNNIN

-349 HEYKSNSI
+349 NEHISNSI
-357 RNNKNNKKFN
+357 RNNNKVNK
-367 NLKLSITSKNNEK
+367 LKLKLNVTSKNNEK
-380 SYNFNYKDRNNC
+380 SYNYNNYQERNH
-392 QDKNN
+392 QEDKSNT
-397 ANNSLKNKNYTIN
+397 NSSLQNKNYTIN

-422 LINNLKRNLKEYNRF
+422 LINSLKRNLNEYNRF
-437 FNGINSQKNNP
+437 FNSINKPKNRP

-467 FNANSIFGNN
+467 INTNSTLVNN
-477 TTLTNKTINDKYNK
+477 TTLTNKTANDKYIK
-491 KPNIS
+491 KSYMS

-503 YRHSNSNDKKT
+503 YRYNNSNNKKT

-525 IKEKNKVLK
+525 LKEKNKVLK

-573 QNNKDNKDS
+573 ENKNENNDS

-623 KESERDSKDL
+623 KESERESKDL
-633 NYNN
+633 IQ

>member
-10 SNFIISPNQ
+10 SNFIVNQ
-19 KYNNSNNIK
+19 NKNFNNSNNTK
-28 SNTNSNNKVQKLND
+28 LNTNSINRVQKVND

-51 FQKNDKLKFH
+51 FHKNDRLKFH

-72 NSKTESSSTIPYNCI
+72 NSNTLSSYTIPYNYI

-102 LYEELNN
+102 LYEDLNN

-123 GSIDKT
+123 ENTDNT
-129 ISNNTKNDLNK
+129 ITKNAKNDLNK
-140 NNNNAKKRKI
+140 NNAKKKKI

-172 KSKNESNN
+172 ENN
-180 LLNRKK
+180 NYLNPKK
-186 NIKTM
+186 NIKIM
-191 KLIKANN
+191 KSIKANN
-198 IKNNSKKDDVSSKL
+198 IKKDNKKDKVSSKL
-212 IISNDYLK
+212 IISNDCIK
-220 KKINLLGR
+220 KKINVLGN
-228 KKKKNI
+228 KKRKNI

-239 ILGKGCFG
+239 IFGNGYFG
-247 SVNVNTQQNQDSN
+247 SVNLNNQQNQDSH
-260 MPFKKYYNGSSE
+260 MSFKKFFNGSSE

-285 NKTKSKISNELN
+285 NKIKSNISNEPN
-297 GMEKIKIYKKIEPTD
+297 GMEKIKIYKKIQPTN
-312 KNKVRL
+312 KNKVKL
-318 NRKNIENI
+318 NRKNIKNI

-335 FQLERNNIN
+335 FQIERNNIK

-349 HEYKSNSI
+349 NENKSNSI
-357 RNNKNNKKFN
+357 RNNNKFN
-367 NLKLSITSKNNEK
+367 KLKLKLNITSKNNEN
-380 SYNFNYKDRNNC
+380 SCNFNYQDKYL
-392 QDKNN
+392 QEDKNN
-397 ANNSLKNKNYTIN
+397 TDNSLKNKNYTIN
-410 VNLNRNNFLNEK
+410 VNLNKNNFLNEK
-422 LINNLKRNLKEYNRF
+422 LVNSLKRNLNEYNHF
-437 FNGINSQKNNP
+437 FNSINRPKNRP

-454 SIFTKLS
+454 SIFTSLS

-467 FNANSIFGNN
+467 FNTNSTFANN
-477 TTLTNKTINDKYNK
+477 TTLTNKTANDKYIK
-491 KPNIS
+491 KSYIS

-503 YRHSNSNDKKT
+503 YRYNNSNDKKT

-525 IKEKNKVLK
+525 LKEKNKVLK

-573 QNNKDNKDS
+573 ENKNDNKDS

-623 KESERDSKDL
+623 KESERESKDL
-633 NYNN
+633 IQ

>member
-1 MKKKTKFIS
+1 MKKKAKFIS
-10 SNFIISPNQ
+10 SNFISNQNQ

-28 SNTNSNNKVQKLND
+28 STTNSINRVQKVND

-51 FQKNDKLKFH
+51 FHKNDKLKFH
-61 QISSSSNISNL
+61 QISSSSNFSNL
-72 NSKTESSSTIPYNCI
+72 NSNTVSSYSIPYNYI

-102 LYEELNN
+102 LYEDLNK
-109 YLNTKICNYCSESI
+109 YLNTKISNYCSESI
-123 GSIDKT
+123 E
-129 ISNNTKNDLNK
+129 NTDNTMTKNAKNDLNK
-140 NNNNAKKRKI
+140 NNTKKKKI

-172 KSKNESNN
+172 KTKNETNN
-180 LLNRKK
+180 YFNPKK
-186 NIKTM
+186 NIKNM
-191 KLIKANN
+191 KLIKTNN
-198 IKNNSKKDDVSSKL
+198 IKKDNKKDNVSSKL
-212 IISNDYLK
+212 IISNDCLK
-220 KKINLLGR
+220 KKINLIGS
-228 KKKKNI
+228 KKRKNI
-234 SDDKN
+234 SDDIN
-239 ILGKGCFG
+239 VFGNGYFG
-247 SVNVNTQQNQDSN
+247 SVNLNNKPNQDSHIS
-260 MPFKKYYNGSSE
+260 FKRYYNGSSE

-285 NKTKSKISNELN
+285 NKIKSNINNEPN
-297 GMEKIKIYKKIEPTD
+297 GMEKIKIYKKINPAN
-312 KNKVRL
+312 KNKVKL

-335 FQLERNNIN
+335 FQFERNNIN

-349 HEYKSNSI
+349 NEHISNSI
-357 RNNKNNKKFN
+357 RNNNKVNK
-367 NLKLSITSKNNEK
+367 LKLKLNVTSKNNEK
-380 SYNFNYKDRNNC
+380 SYNYNNYQERNH
-392 QDKNN
+392 QEDKSNT
-397 ANNSLKNKNYTIN
+397 NSSLQNKNYTIN

-422 LINNLKRNLKEYNRF
+422 LINSLKRNLNEYNRF
-437 FNGINSQKNNP
+437 FNSINKPKNRP

-467 FNANSIFGNN
+467 INTNSTLANN
-477 TTLTNKTINDKYNK
+477 TTLTNKTANDKYIK
-491 KPNIS
+491 KSYMS

-503 YRHSNSNDKKT
+503 YRYNNSNNKKT

-525 IKEKNKVLK
+525 LKEKNKVLK

-573 QNNKDNKDS
+573 ENKNENNDS

-623 KESERDSKDL
+623 KESERESKDL
-633 NYNN
+633 IQ

>member
-1 MKKKTKFIS
+1 MKKKAKFIS
-10 SNFIISPNQ
+10 SNFISNQNQ

-28 SNTNSNNKVQKLND
+28 STTNSINRVQKVND

-51 FQKNDKLKFH
+51 FHKNDKLKFH
-61 QISSSSNISNL
+61 QISSSSNFSNL
-72 NSKTESSSTIPYNCI
+72 NSNTVSSYSIPYNYI

-102 LYEELNN
+102 LYEDLNK
-109 YLNTKICNYCSESI
+109 YLNTKISNYCSESI
-123 GSIDKT
+123 E
-129 ISNNTKNDLNK
+129 NTDNTMTKNVKNDLNK
-140 NNNNAKKRKI
+140 NNTKKKKI

-172 KSKNESNN
+172 KTKNETNN
-180 LLNRKK
+180 YFNPKK
-186 NIKTM
+186 NIKNM
-191 KLIKANN
+191 KLIKTNN
-198 IKNNSKKDDVSSKL
+198 IKKDNKKDNVSSKL
-212 IISNDYLK
+212 IISNDCLK
-220 KKINLLGR
+220 KKINLIGS
-228 KKKKNI
+228 KKRKNI
-234 SDDKN
+234 SDDIN
-239 ILGKGCFG
+239 VFGNGYFG
-247 SVNVNTQQNQDSN
+247 SVNLNNKPNQDSHIS
-260 MPFKKYYNGSSE
+260 FKRYYNGSSE

-285 NKTKSKISNELN
+285 NKIKSNINNEPN
-297 GMEKIKIYKKIEPTD
+297 GMEKIKIYKKINPAN
-312 KNKVRL
+312 KNKVKL

-335 FQLERNNIN
+335 FQFERNNIN

-349 HEYKSNSI
+349 NEQKSNSI
-357 RNNKNNKKFN
+357 RNNNKVNK
-367 NLKLSITSKNNEK
+367 LKLKLNVTSKNNEK
-380 SYNFNYKDRNNC
+380 SYNFNQERNH
-392 QDKNN
+392 QEDKSNT
-397 ANNSLKNKNYTIN
+397 NSSLQNKNYTIN

-422 LINNLKRNLKEYNRF
+422 LINSLKRNLNEYNRF
-437 FNGINSQKNNP
+437 FNSINKPKNRP

-467 FNANSIFGNN
+467 INTNSTLVNN
-477 TTLTNKTINDKYNK
+477 TTLTNKTANDKYIK
-491 KPNIS
+491 KSYMS

-503 YRHSNSNDKKT
+503 YRYNNSNNKKT

-525 IKEKNKVLK
+525 LKEKNKVLK

-573 QNNKDNKDS
+573 ENKNENNDS
-582 KENNNGLQINLT
+582 KENNNGIQINLT

-623 KESERDSKDL
+623 KESERESKDL
-633 NYNN
+633 IQ

>member
-10 SNFIISPNQ
+10 SNFIVNQ
-19 KYNNSNNIK
+19 NKNFNNSNNTK
-28 SNTNSNNKVQKLND
+28 LNTNSINRVQKVND

-51 FQKNDKLKFH
+51 FHKNDRLKFH

-72 NSKTESSSTIPYNCI
+72 NSNTLSSYTIPYNYI

-102 LYEELNN
+102 LYEDLNN

-123 GSIDKT
+123 ENTDNT
-129 ISNNTKNDLNK
+129 ITKNAKNDLNK
-140 NNNNAKKRKI
+140 NNTKKKKI

-172 KSKNESNN
+172 ENN
-180 LLNRKK
+180 NYLNPKK
-186 NIKTM
+186 NIKIM
-191 KLIKANN
+191 KSIKANN
-198 IKNNSKKDDVSSKL
+198 IKKDNKKDKVSSKL
-212 IISNDYLK
+212 IISNDCIK
-220 KKINLLGR
+220 KKINVLGN
-228 KKKKNI
+228 KKRKNI

-239 ILGKGCFG
+239 IFGNGYFG
-247 SVNVNTQQNQDSN
+247 SVNLNNQQNQDSH
-260 MPFKKYYNGSSE
+260 MSFKKFFNGSSE

-285 NKTKSKISNELN
+285 NKIKSNISNEPN
-297 GMEKIKIYKKIEPTD
+297 GMEKIKIYKKIQPTN
-312 KNKVRL
+312 KNKVKL
-318 NRKNIENI
+318 NRKNIKNI

-335 FQLERNNIN
+335 FQIERNNIK

-349 HEYKSNSI
+349 NENKSNSI
-357 RNNKNNKKFN
+357 RNNNKFN
-367 NLKLSITSKNNEK
+367 KLKLKLNITSKNNEN
-380 SYNFNYKDRNNC
+380 SCNFNYQEKYL
-392 QDKNN
+392 QEDKNN
-397 ANNSLKNKNYTIN
+397 TDNSLKNKNYTIN
-410 VNLNRNNFLNEK
+410 VNLNKNNFLNEK
-422 LINNLKRNLKEYNRF
+422 LVNSLKRNLNEYNHF
-437 FNGINSQKNNP
+437 FNSINRPKNRP

-454 SIFTKLS
+454 SIFTSLS

-467 FNANSIFGNN
+467 INTNSTFANN
-477 TTLTNKTINDKYNK
+477 TTLTNKTANDKYIK
-491 KPNIS
+491 KSYIS

-503 YRHSNSNDKKT
+503 YRYNNSNDKKT

-525 IKEKNKVLK
+525 LKEKNKVLK

-573 QNNKDNKDS
+573 ENKNDNKDN

-623 KESERDSKDL
+623 KESERESKDL
-633 NYNN
+633 IQ

>member
-10 SNFIISPNQ
+10 SNFIVNQ
-19 KYNNSNNIK
+19 NKNFNNSNNTK
-28 SNTNSNNKVQKLND
+28 LNTNSINRVQKVND

-51 FQKNDKLKFH
+51 FHKNDRLKFH

-72 NSKTESSSTIPYNCI
+72 NSNTLSSYTIPYNYI
-87 LDDLLKYLENKVNPQ
+87 LDDLF
-102 LYEELNN
+102 N

-123 GSIDKT
+123 ENTDNT
-129 ISNNTKNDLNK
+129 ITKNAKNDLNK
-140 NNNNAKKRKI
+140 NNAKKKKI

-172 KSKNESNN
+172 ENN
-180 LLNRKK
+180 NYLNPKK
-186 NIKTM
+186 NIKIM
-191 KLIKANN
+191 KSIKANN
-198 IKNNSKKDDVSSKL
+198 IKKDNKKDKVSSKL
-212 IISNDYLK
+212 IISNDCIK
-220 KKINLLGR
+220 KKINVLGN
-228 KKKKNI
+228 KKRKNI

-239 ILGKGCFG
+239 IFGNGYLG
-247 SVNVNTQQNQDSN
+247 SVNLNNQQNQDSH
-260 MPFKKYYNGSSE
+260 MSFKKFFNGSSE

-285 NKTKSKISNELN
+285 NKIKSNISNEPN
-297 GMEKIKIYKKIEPTD
+297 GMEKIKIYKKIQPTN
-312 KNKVRL
+312 KNKVKL
-318 NRKNIENI
+318 NRKNIKNI

-335 FQLERNNIN
+335 FQIERNNIK

-349 HEYKSNSI
+349 NENKSNSI
-357 RNNKNNKKFN
+357 RNNNKFN
-367 NLKLSITSKNNEK
+367 KLKLKLNITSKNNEN
-380 SYNFNYKDRNNC
+380 SCNFNYQEKYL
-392 QDKNN
+392 QEDKNN
-397 ANNSLKNKNYTIN
+397 TDNSLKNKNYTIN
-410 VNLNRNNFLNEK
+410 VNLNKNNFLNEK
-422 LINNLKRNLKEYNRF
+422 LVNSLKRNLNEYNRF
-437 FNGINSQKNNP
+437 FNSINKPKNRP

-454 SIFTKLS
+454 SIFTSLS

-467 FNANSIFGNN
+467 INTNSTFANN
-477 TTLTNKTINDKYNK
+477 TTLTNKTANDKYIK
-491 KPNIS
+491 KSYIS

-503 YRHSNSNDKKT
+503 YRYNNSNDKKT

-525 IKEKNKVLK
+525 LKEKNKVLK

-573 QNNKDNKDS
+573 ENKNDNKDS

-623 KESERDSKDL
+623 KESERESKDL
-633 NYNN
+633 IQ

>member
-10 SNFIISPNQ
+10 SNFIVNQ
-19 KYNNSNNIK
+19 NKNFNNSNNTK
-28 SNTNSNNKVQKLND
+28 LNTNSINRVQKVND

-51 FQKNDKLKFH
+51 FHKNDRLKFH

-72 NSKTESSSTIPYNCI
+72 NSNTLSSYTIPYNYI

-102 LYEELNN
+102 LYEDLNN

-123 GSIDKT
+123 ENTDNT
-129 ISNNTKNDLNK
+129 ITKNAKNDLNK
-140 NNNNAKKRKI
+140 NNTKKKKI

-172 KSKNESNN
+172 ENN
-180 LLNRKK
+180 NYLNPKK
-186 NIKTM
+186 NIKIM
-191 KLIKANN
+191 KSIKANN
-198 IKNNSKKDDVSSKL
+198 IKKDNKKDKVSSKL
-212 IISNDYLK
+212 IISNDCIK
-220 KKINLLGR
+220 KKINVLGN
-228 KKKKNI
+228 KKRKNI

-239 ILGKGCFG
+239 IFGNGYLG
-247 SVNVNTQQNQDSN
+247 SVNLNNQQNQDSH
-260 MPFKKYYNGSSE
+260 MSFKKFFNGSSE

-285 NKTKSKISNELN
+285 NKIKSNISNEPN
-297 GMEKIKIYKKIEPTD
+297 GMEKIKIYKKIQPTN
-312 KNKVRL
+312 KNKVKL
-318 NRKNIENI
+318 NRKNIKNI

-335 FQLERNNIN
+335 FQIERNNIK

-349 HEYKSNSI
+349 NENKSNSI
-357 RNNKNNKKFN
+357 RNNNKFN
-367 NLKLSITSKNNEK
+367 KLKLKLNVTSKNNEN
-380 SYNFNYKDRNNC
+380 SCNFNYQEKYL
-392 QDKNN
+392 QEDKNN
-397 ANNSLKNKNYTIN
+397 TDNSLKNKNYTIN
-410 VNLNRNNFLNEK
+410 VNLNKNNFLNEK
-422 LINNLKRNLKEYNRF
+422 LVNSLKRNLNEYNHF
-437 FNGINSQKNNP
+437 FNSINRPKNRP

-454 SIFTKLS
+454 SIFTSLS

-467 FNANSIFGNN
+467 INTNSTFANN
-477 TTLTNKTINDKYNK
+477 TTLTNKTANDKYIK
-491 KPNIS
+491 KSYIS

-503 YRHSNSNDKKT
+503 YRYNNSNDKKT

-525 IKEKNKVLK
+525 LKEKNKVLK

-573 QNNKDNKDS
+573 ENKNDNKDS

-623 KESERDSKDL
+623 KESERESKDL
-633 NYNN
+633 IQ

>member
-10 SNFIISPNQ
+10 SNFIVNQ
-19 KYNNSNNIK
+19 NKNFNNSNNTK
-28 SNTNSNNKVQKLND
+28 LNTNSINRVQKVND

-51 FQKNDKLKFH
+51 FHKNDRLKFH
-61 QISSSSNISNL
+61 QISSSSNVSNL
-72 NSKTESSSTIPYNCI
+72 NSNTLSSYTIPYNYI

-102 LYEELNN
+102 LYEDLNN

-123 GSIDKT
+123 ENTDNT
-129 ISNNTKNDLNK
+129 ITKNAKNDLNK
-140 NNNNAKKRKI
+140 NNAKKKKI

-172 KSKNESNN
+172 ENN
-180 LLNRKK
+180 NYLNPKK
-186 NIKTM
+186 NIKIM
-191 KLIKANN
+191 KSIKANN
-198 IKNNSKKDDVSSKL
+198 IKKDNKKDKVSSKL
-212 IISNDYLK
+212 IISNDCIK
-220 KKINLLGR
+220 KKINVLGN
-228 KKKKNI
+228 KKRKNI

-239 ILGKGCFG
+239 IFGNGYFG
-247 SVNVNTQQNQDSN
+247 SVNLNNQQNQDSH
-260 MPFKKYYNGSSE
+260 MSFKKFFNGSSE

-285 NKTKSKISNELN
+285 NKIKSNISNEPN
-297 GMEKIKIYKKIEPTD
+297 GMEKIKIYKKIQPTN
-312 KNKVRL
+312 KNKVKL
-318 NRKNIENI
+318 NRKNIKNI

-335 FQLERNNIN
+335 FQIERNNIK

-349 HEYKSNSI
+349 NENKSNSI
-357 RNNKNNKKFN
+357 RNNNKFN
-367 NLKLSITSKNNEK
+367 KLKLKLNITSKNNEN
-380 SYNFNYKDRNNC
+380 SCNFNYQEKYL
-392 QDKNN
+392 QEDKNN
-397 ANNSLKNKNYTIN
+397 TDNSLKNKNYTIN
-410 VNLNRNNFLNEK
+410 VNLNKNNFLNEK
-422 LINNLKRNLKEYNRF
+422 LVNSLKRNLNEYNHF
-437 FNGINSQKNNP
+437 FNSINRPKNRP

-454 SIFTKLS
+454 SIFTSLS

-467 FNANSIFGNN
+467 INTNSTFANN
-477 TTLTNKTINDKYNK
+477 TTLTNKTANDKYIK
-491 KPNIS
+491 KSYIS

-503 YRHSNSNDKKT
+503 YRYNNSNDKKT

-525 IKEKNKVLK
+525 LKEKNKVLK

-573 QNNKDNKDS
+573 ENKNDNKDS

-623 KESERDSKDL
+623 KESERESKDL
-633 NYNN
+633 IQ

>member
-1 MKKKTKFIS
+1 MKKKAKFIS
-10 SNFIISPNQ
+10 SNFISNQNQ

-28 SNTNSNNKVQKLND
+28 STTNSINRVQKVND

-51 FQKNDKLKFH
+51 FHKNDKLKFH
-61 QISSSSNISNL
+61 QISSSSNFSNL
-72 NSKTESSSTIPYNCI
+72 NSNTVSSYSIPYNYI

-102 LYEELNN
+102 LYEDLNK
-109 YLNTKICNYCSESI
+109 YLNTKISNYCSESI
-123 GSIDKT
+123 E
-129 ISNNTKNDLNK
+129 NTDNTMTKNAKNDLNK
-140 NNNNAKKRKI
+140 NNTKKKKI

-172 KSKNESNN
+172 KTKNETNN
-180 LLNRKK
+180 YFNPKK
-186 NIKTM
+186 NIKNM
-191 KLIKANN
+191 KLIKTNN
-198 IKNNSKKDDVSSKL
+198 IKKDNKKDNVSSKL
-212 IISNDYLK
+212 IISNDCLK
-220 KKINLLGR
+220 KKINLIGS
-228 KKKKNI
+228 KKRKNI
-234 SDDKN
+234 SDDIN
-239 ILGKGCFG
+239 VFGNGYFG
-247 SVNVNTQQNQDSN
+247 SVNLNHKPNQDSHIS
-260 MPFKKYYNGSSE
+260 FKRYYNGSSE

-285 NKTKSKISNELN
+285 NKIKSNINNEPN
-297 GMEKIKIYKKIEPTD
+297 GMEKIKIYKKINPAN
-312 KNKVRL
+312 KNKVKL

-335 FQLERNNIN
+335 FQFERNNIN

-349 HEYKSNSI
+349 NEQKSNSI
-357 RNNKNNKKFN
+357 RNNNKVNK
-367 NLKLSITSKNNEK
+367 LKLKLNVTSKNNEK
-380 SYNFNYKDRNNC
+380 SYNFNQERNH
-392 QDKNN
+392 QEDKSNT
-397 ANNSLKNKNYTIN
+397 NSSLQNKNYTMN

-422 LINNLKRNLKEYNRF
+422 LINSLKRNLNEYNRF
-437 FNGINSQKNNP
+437 FNSINKPKNRP

-467 FNANSIFGNN
+467 INTNSTLVNN
-477 TTLTNKTINDKYNK
+477 TTLTNKTANDKYIK
-491 KPNIS
+491 KSYMS

-503 YRHSNSNDKKT
+503 YRYNNSNNKKT

-525 IKEKNKVLK
+525 LKEKNKVLK

-573 QNNKDNKDS
+573 ENKNENNDS
-582 KENNNGLQINLT
+582 KENNNGIQINLT

-623 KESERDSKDL
+623 KESERESKDL
-633 NYNN
+633 IQ

>member
-10 SNFIISPNQ
+10 SNFIVNQ
-19 KYNNSNNIK
+19 NKNFNNSNNTK
-28 SNTNSNNKVQKLND
+28 LNTNSINRVQKVND

-51 FQKNDKLKFH
+51 FHKNDRLKFH

-72 NSKTESSSTIPYNCI
+72 NSNTLSSYTIPYNYI

-102 LYEELNN
+102 LYEDLNN

-123 GSIDKT
+123 ENTDNT
-129 ISNNTKNDLNK
+129 ITKNNK
-140 NNNNAKKRKI
+140 KKI

-172 KSKNESNN
+172 ENN
-180 LLNRKK
+180 NYLNPKK
-186 NIKTM
+186 NIKIM
-191 KLIKANN
+191 KSIKANN
-198 IKNNSKKDDVSSKL
+198 IKKDNKKDKVSSKL
-212 IISNDYLK
+212 IISNDCIK
-220 KKINLLGR
+220 KKINVLGN
-228 KKKKNI
+228 KKRKNI

-239 ILGKGCFG
+239 IFGNGYLG
-247 SVNVNTQQNQDSN
+247 SVNLNNQQNQDSH
-260 MPFKKYYNGSSE
+260 MSFKKFFNGSSE

-285 NKTKSKISNELN
+285 NKIKSNISNEPN
-297 GMEKIKIYKKIEPTD
+297 GMEKIKIYKKIQPTN
-312 KNKVRL
+312 KNKVKL
-318 NRKNIENI
+318 NRKNIKNI

-335 FQLERNNIN
+335 FQIERNNIK

-349 HEYKSNSI
+349 NENKSNSI
-357 RNNKNNKKFN
+357 RNNNKFN
-367 NLKLSITSKNNEK
+367 KLKLKLNITSKNNEN
-380 SYNFNYKDRNNC
+380 SCNFNYQEKYL
-392 QDKNN
+392 QEDKNN
-397 ANNSLKNKNYTIN
+397 TDNSLKNKNYTIN
-410 VNLNRNNFLNEK
+410 VNLNKNNFLNEK
-422 LINNLKRNLKEYNRF
+422 LVNSLKRNLNEYNHF
-437 FNGINSQKNNP
+437 FNSINRPKNRP

-454 SIFTKLS
+454 SIFTSLS

-467 FNANSIFGNN
+467 INTNSTFANN
-477 TTLTNKTINDKYNK
+477 TTLTNKTANDKYIK
-491 KPNIS
+491 KSYIS

-503 YRHSNSNDKKT
+503 YRYNNSNDKKT

-525 IKEKNKVLK
+525 LKEKNKVLK

-573 QNNKDNKDS
+573 ENKNDNKDS

-623 KESERDSKDL
+623 KESERESKDL
-633 NYNN
+633 IQ

>member
-1 MKKKTKFIS
+1 MKKKAKFIS
-10 SNFIISPNQ
+10 SNFISNQNQ

-28 SNTNSNNKVQKLND
+28 STTNSINRVQKVND

-51 FQKNDKLKFH
+51 FHKNDKLKFH
-61 QISSSSNISNL
+61 QISSSSNFSNL
-72 NSKTESSSTIPYNCI
+72 NSNTVSSYSIPYNYI

-102 LYEELNN
+102 LYQDLNN
-109 YLNTKICNYCSESI
+109 YLNTKISNYCSESI
-123 GSIDKT
+123 E
-129 ISNNTKNDLNK
+129 NTDNTMTKNAKNDLNK
-140 NNNNAKKRKI
+140 NNTKKKKI

-172 KSKNESNN
+172 KTKNETNN
-180 LLNRKK
+180 YFNPKK
-186 NIKTM
+186 NIKNM
-191 KLIKANN
+191 KLIKTNN
-198 IKNNSKKDDVSSKL
+198 IKKDNKKDNVSSKL
-212 IISNDYLK
+212 IISNDCLK
-220 KKINLLGR
+220 KKINLIGS
-228 KKKKNI
+228 KKRKNI
-234 SDDKN
+234 SDDIN
-239 ILGKGCFG
+239 VFGNGYFG
-247 SVNVNTQQNQDSN
+247 SVNLNNKPNQDSHIS
-260 MPFKKYYNGSSE
+260 FKRYYNGSSE

-285 NKTKSKISNELN
+285 NKIKSNISNEPN
-297 GMEKIKIYKKIEPTD
+297 GMEKIKIYKKINPAN
-312 KNKVRL
+312 KNKVKL

-335 FQLERNNIN
+335 FQFERNNIN

-349 HEYKSNSI
+349 NEHISNSI
-357 RNNKNNKKFN
+357 RNNNKVNK
-367 NLKLSITSKNNEK
+367 LKLKLNVTSKNNEK
-380 SYNFNYKDRNNC
+380 SYNYNNYQERNH
-392 QDKNN
+392 QEDKSNT
-397 ANNSLKNKNYTIN
+397 NSSLQNKNYTIN

-422 LINNLKRNLKEYNRF
+422 LINSLKRNINEYNRF
-437 FNGINSQKNNP
+437 FNSINKPKNRP

-467 FNANSIFGNN
+467 INTNSTLVNN
-477 TTLTNKTINDKYNK
+477 TTLTNKTANDKYIK
-491 KPNIS
+491 KSYMS

-503 YRHSNSNDKKT
+503 YRYNNSNNKKT

-525 IKEKNKVLK
+525 LKEKNKVLK

-573 QNNKDNKDS
+573 ENKNENNDS

-623 KESERDSKDL
+623 KESERESKDL
-633 NYNN
+633 IQ

>member
-1 MKKKTKFIS
+1 MKKKAKFIS
-10 SNFIISPNQ
+10 SNFISNQNQ

-28 SNTNSNNKVQKLND
+28 STTNSINRVQKVND

-51 FQKNDKLKFH
+51 FHKNDKLKFH
-61 QISSSSNISNL
+61 QISSSSNFSNL
-72 NSKTESSSTIPYNCI
+72 NSNTVSSYSIPYNYI

-102 LYEELNN
+102 LYEDLNK
-109 YLNTKICNYCSESI
+109 YLNTKISNYCSESI
-123 GSIDKT
+123 E
-129 ISNNTKNDLNK
+129 NTDNTMTKNVKNDLNK
-140 NNNNAKKRKI
+140 NNTKKKKI

-172 KSKNESNN
+172 KTKNETNN
-180 LLNRKK
+180 YFNPKK
-186 NIKTM
+186 NIKKM
-191 KLIKANN
+191 KLIKKNN
-198 IKNNSKKDDVSSKL
+198 IKKDNKKDNVSSKL
-212 IISNDYLK
+212 IISNDCLK
-220 KKINLLGR
+220 KKINLIGS
-228 KKKKNI
+228 KKRKNI
-234 SDDKN
+234 SDDIN
-239 ILGKGCFG
+239 VFGNGYFG
-247 SVNVNTQQNQDSN
+247 SVNLNNKPNQDSHIS
-260 MPFKKYYNGSSE
+260 FKRYYNGSSE

-285 NKTKSKISNELN
+285 NKIKSNINNEPN
-297 GMEKIKIYKKIEPTD
+297 GMEKIKIYKKINPAN
-312 KNKVRL
+312 KNKVKL

-335 FQLERNNIN
+335 FQFERNNIN

-349 HEYKSNSI
+349 NEQKSNSI
-357 RNNKNNKKFN
+357 RNNNKVNK
-367 NLKLSITSKNNEK
+367 LKLKLNVTSKNNEK
-380 SYNFNYKDRNNC
+380 SYNFNQERNH
-392 QDKNN
+392 QEDKSNT
-397 ANNSLKNKNYTIN
+397 NSSLQNKNYTIN

-422 LINNLKRNLKEYNRF
+422 LINSLKRNLNEYNRF
-437 FNGINSQKNNP
+437 FNSINKPKNRP

-467 FNANSIFGNN
+467 INTNSTLVNN
-477 TTLTNKTINDKYNK
+477 TTLTNKTANDKYIK
-491 KPNIS
+491 KSYMS

-503 YRHSNSNDKKT
+503 YRYNNSNNKKT

-525 IKEKNKVLK
+525 LKEKNKVLK

-563 IEINNIIKSN
+563 IEINNIIK
-573 QNNKDNKDS
+573 NNENKNENNEN
-582 KENNNGLQINLT
+582 KENNNGIQINLT

-623 KESERDSKDL
+623 KESERESKDL
-633 NYNN
+633 IQ

>member
-10 SNFIISPNQ
+10 SNFIVNQ
-19 KYNNSNNIK
+19 NKNFNNSNNTK
-28 SNTNSNNKVQKLND
+28 LNTNSINRVQKVND

-51 FQKNDKLKFH
+51 FHKNDRLKFH

-72 NSKTESSSTIPYNCI
+72 NSNTLSSYTIPYNYI

-102 LYEELNN
+102 LYEDLNN

-123 GSIDKT
+123 ENTDNT
-129 ISNNTKNDLNK
+129 ITKNAKNDLNK
-140 NNNNAKKRKI
+140 NNTKKKKI

-172 KSKNESNN
+172 ENN
-180 LLNRKK
+180 NYLNPKK
-186 NIKTM
+186 NIKIM
-191 KLIKANN
+191 KSIKANN
-198 IKNNSKKDDVSSKL
+198 IKKDNKKDKVSSKL
-212 IISNDYLK
+212 IISNDCIK
-220 KKINLLGR
+220 KKINVLGN
-228 KKKKNI
+228 KKRKNI

-239 ILGKGCFG
+239 IFGNGYLG
-247 SVNVNTQQNQDSN
+247 SVNLNNQQNQDSH
-260 MPFKKYYNGSSE
+260 MSFKKFFNGSSE

-285 NKTKSKISNELN
+285 NKIKSNISNEPN
-297 GMEKIKIYKKIEPTD
+297 GMEKIKIYKKIQPTN
-312 KNKVRL
+312 KNKVKL
-318 NRKNIENI
+318 NRKNIKNI

-335 FQLERNNIN
+335 FQIERNNIK

-349 HEYKSNSI
+349 NENKSNSI
-357 RNNKNNKKFN
+357 RNNNKFN
-367 NLKLSITSKNNEK
+367 KLKLKLNVTSKNNEN
-380 SYNFNYKDRNNC
+380 SCNFNYQEKYL
-392 QDKNN
+392 QEDKNN
-397 ANNSLKNKNYTIN
+397 TDNSLKNKNYTIN
-410 VNLNRNNFLNEK
+410 VNLNKNNFLNEK
-422 LINNLKRNLKEYNRF
+422 LVNSLKRNLNEYNHF
-437 FNGINSQKNNP
+437 FNSINRPKNRP

-454 SIFTKLS
+454 SIFTSLS

-467 FNANSIFGNN
+467 INTNSTFANN
-477 TTLTNKTINDKYNK
+477 TTLTNKTANDKYIK
-491 KPNIS
+491 KSYIS

-503 YRHSNSNDKKT
+503 YRYNNSNDKKT

-525 IKEKNKVLK
+525 LKEKNKVLK

-573 QNNKDNKDS
+573 ENKNDNKDN

-623 KESERDSKDL
+623 KESERESKDL
-633 NYNN
+633 IQ

>member
-10 SNFIISPNQ
+10 SNFIVNQ
-19 KYNNSNNIK
+19 NKNFNNSNNTK
-28 SNTNSNNKVQKLND
+28 LNTNSINRVQKVND

-51 FQKNDKLKFH
+51 FHKNDRLKFH

-72 NSKTESSSTIPYNCI
+72 NSNTLSSYTIPYNYI

-102 LYEELNN
+102 LYEDLNN

-123 GSIDKT
+123 ENTDNT
-129 ISNNTKNDLNK
+129 ITKNAKNDLNK
-140 NNNNAKKRKI
+140 NNTKKKKI

-172 KSKNESNN
+172 ENN
-180 LLNRKK
+180 NYLNPKK
-186 NIKTM
+186 NIKIM
-191 KLIKANN
+191 KSIKANN
-198 IKNNSKKDDVSSKL
+198 IKKDNKKDKVSSKL
-212 IISNDYLK
+212 IISNDCIK
-220 KKINLLGR
+220 KKINVFGN
-228 KKKKNI
+228 KKRKNI

-239 ILGKGCFG
+239 IFGNGYLG
-247 SVNVNTQQNQDSN
+247 SVNLNNQQNQDSH
-260 MPFKKYYNGSSE
+260 MSFKKFFNGSSE
-272 NVKNVTYENNIQK
+272 NVKNVTYENNIQN
-285 NKTKSKISNELN
+285 NKIKSNISNEPN
-297 GMEKIKIYKKIEPTD
+297 GMEKIKIYKKIQPTN
-312 KNKVRL
+312 KNKVKL
-318 NRKNIENI
+318 NRKNIKNI

-335 FQLERNNIN
+335 FQIERNNIK

-349 HEYKSNSI
+349 NENKSNSI
-357 RNNKNNKKFN
+357 RNNNKFN
-367 NLKLSITSKNNEK
+367 KLKLKLNITSKNNEN
-380 SYNFNYKDRNNC
+380 SCNFNYQEKYL
-392 QDKNN
+392 QEDKNN
-397 ANNSLKNKNYTIN
+397 TDNSLKNKNYTIN
-410 VNLNRNNFLNEK
+410 VNLNKNNFLNEK
-422 LINNLKRNLKEYNRF
+422 LVNSLKRNLNEYNRF
-437 FNGINSQKNNP
+437 FNSINRPKNRP

-454 SIFTKLS
+454 SIFTSLS

-467 FNANSIFGNN
+467 INTNSTFANN
-477 TTLTNKTINDKYNK
+477 TTLTNKTANDKYIK
-491 KPNIS
+491 KSYIS

-503 YRHSNSNDKKT
+503 YRYNNSNDKKT

-525 IKEKNKVLK
+525 LKEKNKVLK

-573 QNNKDNKDS
+573 ENNNNNNNS
-582 KENNNGLQINLT
+582 KENNNGLQINLA

-623 KESERDSKDL
+623 KESERESKDL
-633 NYNN
+633 IQ

>member
-10 SNFIISPNQ
+10 SNFIVNQ
-19 KYNNSNNIK
+19 NKNFNNSNNTK
-28 SNTNSNNKVQKLND
+28 LNTNSINRVQKVND

-51 FQKNDKLKFH
+51 FHKNDRLKFH

-72 NSKTESSSTIPYNCI
+72 NSNTLSSYTIPYNYI

-102 LYEELNN
+102 LYEDLNN

-123 GSIDKT
+123 ENTDNT
-129 ISNNTKNDLNK
+129 ITKNTKNDLNK
-140 NNNNAKKRKI
+140 NNAKKKKI

-172 KSKNESNN
+172 ENN
-180 LLNRKK
+180 NYLNPKK
-186 NIKTM
+186 NIKIM
-191 KLIKANN
+191 KSIKANN
-198 IKNNSKKDDVSSKL
+198 IKKDNKKDKVSSKL
-212 IISNDYLK
+212 IISNDCIK
-220 KKINLLGR
+220 KKINVLGN
-228 KKKKNI
+228 KKRKNI

-239 ILGKGCFG
+239 IFGNGYFG
-247 SVNVNTQQNQDSN
+247 SVNLNNQQNQDSH
-260 MPFKKYYNGSSE
+260 MSFKKFFNGSSE

-285 NKTKSKISNELN
+285 NKIKSNISNEPN
-297 GMEKIKIYKKIEPTD
+297 GMEKIKIYKKIQPTN
-312 KNKVRL
+312 KNKVKL
-318 NRKNIENI
+318 NRKNIKNI

-335 FQLERNNIN
+335 FQIERNNIK

-349 HEYKSNSI
+349 NENKSNSI
-357 RNNKNNKKFN
+357 RNNNKFN
-367 NLKLSITSKNNEK
+367 KLKLKLNITSKNNEN
-380 SYNFNYKDRNNC
+380 SCNFNYQEKYL
-392 QDKNN
+392 QEDKNN
-397 ANNSLKNKNYTIN
+397 TDNSLKNKNYTIN
-410 VNLNRNNFLNEK
+410 VNLNKNNFLNEK
-422 LINNLKRNLKEYNRF
+422 LVNSLKRNLNEYNRF
-437 FNGINSQKNNP
+437 FNSINRPKNRP

-454 SIFTKLS
+454 SIFTSLS

-467 FNANSIFGNN
+467 INTNSTFANN
-477 TTLTNKTINDKYNK
+477 TTLTNKTANDKYIK
-491 KPNIS
+491 KSYIS

-503 YRHSNSNDKKT
+503 YRYNNSNDKKT

-525 IKEKNKVLK
+525 LKEKNKVLK

-573 QNNKDNKDS
+573 ENKNDNKDS

-623 KESERDSKDL
+623 KESERESKDL
-633 NYNN
+633 IQ

>member
-1 MKKKTKFIS
+1 MKKKAKFIS
-10 SNFIISPNQ
+10 SNFISNQNQ

-28 SNTNSNNKVQKLND
+28 STTNSINRVQKVND

-51 FQKNDKLKFH
+51 FHKNDKLKFH
-61 QISSSSNISNL
+61 QISSSSNFSNL
-72 NSKTESSSTIPYNCI
+72 NSNTVSSYSIPYNYI

-102 LYEELNN
+102 LYQDLNN
-109 YLNTKICNYCSESI
+109 YLNTKISNYCSESI
-123 GSIDKT
+123 E
-129 ISNNTKNDLNK
+129 NTDNTMTKNAKNDLNK
-140 NNNNAKKRKI
+140 NNTKKKKI

-172 KSKNESNN
+172 KTKNETNN
-180 LLNRKK
+180 YFNPKK

-191 KLIKANN
+191 KLIKTNN
-198 IKNNSKKDDVSSKL
+198 IKKDNKKDNVSSKL
-212 IISNDYLK
+212 IISNDCLK
-220 KKINLLGR
+220 KKINLIGS
-228 KKKKNI
+228 KKRKNI
-234 SDDKN
+234 SDDIN
-239 ILGKGCFG
+239 VFGNGYFG
-247 SVNVNTQQNQDSN
+247 SVNLNNKQNQDSHIS
-260 MPFKKYYNGSSE
+260 FKRYYNGSSE

-285 NKTKSKISNELN
+285 NKIKSNISNEPN
-297 GMEKIKIYKKIEPTD
+297 GMEKIKIYKKINPAN
-312 KNKVRL
+312 KNKVKL

-335 FQLERNNIN
+335 FQFERNNIN

-349 HEYKSNSI
+349 NEHISNSI
-357 RNNKNNKKFN
+357 RNNNKVNK
-367 NLKLSITSKNNEK
+367 LKLKLNVTSKNNEK
-380 SYNFNYKDRNNC
+380 SYNYNNYQERNH
-392 QDKNN
+392 QEDKSNT
-397 ANNSLKNKNYTIN
+397 NSSLQNKNYTIN

-422 LINNLKRNLKEYNRF
+422 LINSLKRNLNEYNRF
-437 FNGINSQKNNP
+437 FNSINKPKNRP

-467 FNANSIFGNN
+467 INTNSTLANN
-477 TTLTNKTINDKYNK
+477 TTLTNKTANDKYIK
-491 KPNIS
+491 KSYMS

-503 YRHSNSNDKKT
+503 YRYNNSNNKKT

-525 IKEKNKVLK
+525 LKEKNKVLK

-573 QNNKDNKDS
+573 ENKNENNDS

-623 KESERDSKDL
+623 KESERESKDL
-633 NYNN
+633 IQ

>member
-10 SNFIISPNQ
+10 SNFIVNQ
-19 KYNNSNNIK
+19 NKNFNNSNNTK
-28 SNTNSNNKVQKLND
+28 LNTNSINRVQKVND

-51 FQKNDKLKFH
+51 FHKNDRLKFH

-72 NSKTESSSTIPYNCI
+72 NSKTLSSYTIPYNYI

-102 LYEELNN
+102 LYEDLNN

-123 GSIDKT
+123 ENTDNT
-129 ISNNTKNDLNK
+129 ITKNAKNDLNK
-140 NNNNAKKRKI
+140 NNAKKKKI

-172 KSKNESNN
+172 ENN
-180 LLNRKK
+180 NYLNPKK
-186 NIKTM
+186 NIKIM
-191 KLIKANN
+191 KSIKANN
-198 IKNNSKKDDVSSKL
+198 IKKDNKKDKVSSKL
-212 IISNDYLK
+212 IISNDCIK
-220 KKINLLGR
+220 KKINVLGN
-228 KKKKNI
+228 KKRKNI

-239 ILGKGCFG
+239 IFGNGYLG
-247 SVNVNTQQNQDSN
+247 SVNLNNQQNQDSH
-260 MPFKKYYNGSSE
+260 MSFKKFFNGSSE

-285 NKTKSKISNELN
+285 NKIKSNISNEPN
-297 GMEKIKIYKKIEPTD
+297 GMEKIKIYKKIQPTN
-312 KNKVRL
+312 KNKVKL
-318 NRKNIENI
+318 NRKNIKNI

-335 FQLERNNIN
+335 FQIERNNIK

-349 HEYKSNSI
+349 NENKSNSI
-357 RNNKNNKKFN
+357 RNNNKFN
-367 NLKLSITSKNNEK
+367 KLKLKLNVTSKNNEN
-380 SYNFNYKDRNNC
+380 SCNFNYQEKYL
-392 QDKNN
+392 QEDKNN
-397 ANNSLKNKNYTIN
+397 TDNSLKNKNYTIN
-410 VNLNRNNFLNEK
+410 VNLNKNNFLNEK
-422 LINNLKRNLKEYNRF
+422 LVNSLKRNLNEYNHF
-437 FNGINSQKNNP
+437 FNSINRPKNRP

-454 SIFTKLS
+454 SIFTSLS

-467 FNANSIFGNN
+467 INTNSTFANN
-477 TTLTNKTINDKYNK
+477 TTLTNKTANDKYIK
-491 KPNIS
+491 KSYIS

-503 YRHSNSNDKKT
+503 YRYNNSNDKKT

-525 IKEKNKVLK
+525 LKEKNKVLK

-573 QNNKDNKDS
+573 ENKNDNKDS

-623 KESERDSKDL
+623 KESERESKDL
-633 NYNN
+633 IQ

>member
-10 SNFIISPNQ
+10 SNFIVNQ
-19 KYNNSNNIK
+19 NKNFNNSNNTK
-28 SNTNSNNKVQKLND
+28 LNTNSINRVQKVND

-51 FQKNDKLKFH
+51 FHKNDRLKFH

-72 NSKTESSSTIPYNCI
+72 NSNTLSSYTIPYNYI

-102 LYEELNN
+102 LYEDLNN

-123 GSIDKT
+123 ENTDNT
-129 ISNNTKNDLNK
+129 ITKNAKNDLNK
-140 NNNNAKKRKI
+140 NNAKKKKI

-172 KSKNESNN
+172 ENN
-180 LLNRKK
+180 NYLNPKK
-186 NIKTM
+186 NIKIM
-191 KLIKANN
+191 KSIKANN
-198 IKNNSKKDDVSSKL
+198 IKKDNKKDKVSSKL
-212 IISNDYLK
+212 IISNDCIK
-220 KKINLLGR
+220 KKINVLGN
-228 KKKKNI
+228 KKRKNI

-239 ILGKGCFG
+239 IFGNGYLG
-247 SVNVNTQQNQDSN
+247 SVNLNNQQNQDSH
-260 MPFKKYYNGSSE
+260 MSFKKFFNGSSE

-285 NKTKSKISNELN
+285 NKIKSNISNEPN
-297 GMEKIKIYKKIEPTD
+297 GMEKIKIYKKIQPTN
-312 KNKVRL
+312 KNKVKL
-318 NRKNIENI
+318 NRKNIKNI

-335 FQLERNNIN
+335 FQIERNNIK

-349 HEYKSNSI
+349 NENKSNSI
-357 RNNKNNKKFN
+357 RNNNKFN
-367 NLKLSITSKNNEK
+367 KLKLKLNITSKNNEN
-380 SYNFNYKDRNNC
+380 SCNFNYQDKYL
-392 QDKNN
+392 QEDKNN
-397 ANNSLKNKNYTIN
+397 TDNSLKNKNYTIN
-410 VNLNRNNFLNEK
+410 VNLNKNNFLNEK
-422 LINNLKRNLKEYNRF
+422 LVNSLKRNLNEYNRF
-437 FNGINSQKNNP
+437 FNSINRPKNRP

-454 SIFTKLS
+454 SIFTSLS

-467 FNANSIFGNN
+467 INTNSTFANN
-477 TTLTNKTINDKYNK
+477 TTLTNKTANDKYIK
-491 KPNIS
+491 KSYIS

-503 YRHSNSNDKKT
+503 YRYNNSNDKKT

-525 IKEKNKVLK
+525 LKEKNKVLK

-573 QNNKDNKDS
+573 ENKNDNKDS

-623 KESERDSKDL
+623 KESERESKDL
-633 NYNN
+633 IQ

>member
-10 SNFIISPNQ
+10 SNFIVNQ
-19 KYNNSNNIK
+19 NKNFNNSNNTK
-28 SNTNSNNKVQKLND
+28 LNTNSINRVQKVND

-51 FQKNDKLKFH
+51 FHKNDRLKFH

-72 NSKTESSSTIPYNCI
+72 NSNTLSSYTIPYNYI

-102 LYEELNN
+102 LYEDLNN

-123 GSIDKT
+123 ENTDNT
-129 ISNNTKNDLNK
+129 ITKNTKNDLNK
-140 NNNNAKKRKI
+140 NNAKKKKI

-172 KSKNESNN
+172 ENN
-180 LLNRKK
+180 NYLNPKK
-186 NIKTM
+186 NIKIM
-191 KLIKANN
+191 KSIKANN
-198 IKNNSKKDDVSSKL
+198 IKKDNKKDKVSSKL
-212 IISNDYLK
+212 IISNDCIK
-220 KKINLLGR
+220 KKINVLGN
-228 KKKKNI
+228 KKRKNI

-239 ILGKGCFG
+239 IFGNGYLG
-247 SVNVNTQQNQDSN
+247 SVNLNNQQNQDSH
-260 MPFKKYYNGSSE
+260 MSFKKFFNGSSE

-285 NKTKSKISNELN
+285 NKIKSNISNEPN
-297 GMEKIKIYKKIEPTD
+297 GMEKIKIYKKIQPTN
-312 KNKVRL
+312 KNKVKL
-318 NRKNIENI
+318 NRKNIKNI

-335 FQLERNNIN
+335 FQIERNNIK

-349 HEYKSNSI
+349 NENKSNSI
-357 RNNKNNKKFN
+357 RNNNKFN
-367 NLKLSITSKNNEK
+367 KLKLKLNVTSKNNEN
-380 SYNFNYKDRNNC
+380 SCNFNYQEKYL
-392 QDKNN
+392 QEDKNN
-397 ANNSLKNKNYTIN
+397 TDNSLKNKNYTIN
-410 VNLNRNNFLNEK
+410 VNLNKNNFLNEK
-422 LINNLKRNLKEYNRF
+422 LVNSLKRNLNEYNRF
-437 FNGINSQKNNP
+437 FNSINRPKNRP

-454 SIFTKLS
+454 SIFTSLS

-467 FNANSIFGNN
+467 INTNSTFANN
-477 TTLTNKTINDKYNK
+477 TTLTNKTANDKYIK
-491 KPNIS
+491 KSYIS

-503 YRHSNSNDKKT
+503 YRYNNSNDKKT

-525 IKEKNKVLK
+525 LKEKNKVLK

-573 QNNKDNKDS
+573 ENKNDNKDS

-623 KESERDSKDL
+623 KESERESKDL
-633 NYNN
+633 IQ

>member
-10 SNFIISPNQ
+10 SNFIVNQ
-19 KYNNSNNIK
+19 NKNFNNSNNTK
-28 SNTNSNNKVQKLND
+28 LNTNSINRVQKVND

-51 FQKNDKLKFH
+51 FHKNDRLKFH
-61 QISSSSNISNL
+61 QISSSSNVSNL
-72 NSKTESSSTIPYNCI
+72 NSNTLSSYTIPYNYI

-102 LYEELNN
+102 LYEDLNN

-123 GSIDKT
+123 ENTDNT
-129 ISNNTKNDLNK
+129 ITKNAKNDLNK
-140 NNNNAKKRKI
+140 NNAKKKKI

-172 KSKNESNN
+172 ENN
-180 LLNRKK
+180 NYLNPKK
-186 NIKTM
+186 NIKIM
-191 KLIKANN
+191 KSIKANN
-198 IKNNSKKDDVSSKL
+198 IKKDNKKDKVSSKL
-212 IISNDYLK
+212 IISNDCIK
-220 KKINLLGR
+220 KKINVLGN
-228 KKKKNI
+228 KKRKNI

-239 ILGKGCFG
+239 IFGNGYFG
-247 SVNVNTQQNQDSN
+247 SVNLNNQQNQDSH
-260 MPFKKYYNGSSE
+260 MSFKKFFNGSSE

-285 NKTKSKISNELN
+285 NKIKSNISNEPN
-297 GMEKIKIYKKIEPTD
+297 GMEKIKIYKKIQPTN
-312 KNKVRL
+312 KNKVKL
-318 NRKNIENI
+318 NRKNIKNI

-335 FQLERNNIN
+335 FQIERNNIK

-349 HEYKSNSI
+349 NENKSNSI
-357 RNNKNNKKFN
+357 RNNNKFN
-367 NLKLSITSKNNEK
+367 KLKLKLNITSKNNEN
-380 SYNFNYKDRNNC
+380 SCNFNYQEKYL
-392 QDKNN
+392 QEDKNN
-397 ANNSLKNKNYTIN
+397 TDNSLKNKNYTIN
-410 VNLNRNNFLNEK
+410 VNLNKNNFLNEK
-422 LINNLKRNLKEYNRF
+422 LVNSLKRNLNEYNRF
-437 FNGINSQKNNP
+437 FNSINKPKNRP

-454 SIFTKLS
+454 SIFTSLS

-467 FNANSIFGNN
+467 INTNSTFANN
-477 TTLTNKTINDKYNK
+477 TTLTNKTANDKYIK
-491 KPNIS
+491 KSYIS

-503 YRHSNSNDKKT
+503 YRYNNSNDKKT

-525 IKEKNKVLK
+525 LKEKNKVLK

-549 KKNINDKKY
+549 KKSINDKKY

-573 QNNKDNKDS
+573 ENKNDNKDS

-623 KESERDSKDL
+623 KESERESKDL
-633 NYNN
+633 IQ

>member
-10 SNFIISPNQ
+10 SNFIVNQ
-19 KYNNSNNIK
+19 NKNFNNSNNTK
-28 SNTNSNNKVQKLND
+28 LNTNSINRVQKVND

-51 FQKNDKLKFH
+51 FHKNDRLKFH

-72 NSKTESSSTIPYNCI
+72 NSNTLSSYTIPYNYI

-102 LYEELNN
+102 LYEDLNN

-123 GSIDKT
+123 ENTDNT
-129 ISNNTKNDLNK
+129 ITKNTKNDLNK
-140 NNNNAKKRKI
+140 NNAKKKKI

-172 KSKNESNN
+172 ENN
-180 LLNRKK
+180 NYLNPKK
-186 NIKTM
+186 NIKIM
-191 KLIKANN
+191 KSIKANN
-198 IKNNSKKDDVSSKL
+198 IKKDNKKDKVSSKL
-212 IISNDYLK
+212 IISNDCIK
-220 KKINLLGR
+220 KKINVLGN
-228 KKKKNI
+228 KKRKNI

-239 ILGKGCFG
+239 IFGNGYLG
-247 SVNVNTQQNQDSN
+247 SVNLNNQQNQDSH
-260 MPFKKYYNGSSE
+260 MSFKKFFNGSSE

-285 NKTKSKISNELN
+285 NKIKSNISNEPN
-297 GMEKIKIYKKIEPTD
+297 GMEKIKIYKKIQPTN
-312 KNKVRL
+312 KNKVKL
-318 NRKNIENI
+318 NRKNIKNI

-335 FQLERNNIN
+335 FQIERNNIK

-349 HEYKSNSI
+349 NENKSNSI
-357 RNNKNNKKFN
+357 RNNNKFN
-367 NLKLSITSKNNEK
+367 KLKLKLNITSKNNEN
-380 SYNFNYKDRNNC
+380 SCNFNYQEKYL
-392 QDKNN
+392 QEDKNN
-397 ANNSLKNKNYTIN
+397 TDNSLKNKNYTIN
-410 VNLNRNNFLNEK
+410 VNLNKNNFLNEK
-422 LINNLKRNLKEYNRF
+422 LVNSLKRNLNEYNRF
-437 FNGINSQKNNP
+437 FNSINKPKNRP

-454 SIFTKLS
+454 SIFTSLS

-467 FNANSIFGNN
+467 INTNSTFANN
-477 TTLTNKTINDKYNK
+477 TTLTNKTANDKYIK
-491 KPNIS
+491 KSYIS

-503 YRHSNSNDKKT
+503 YRYNNSNDKKT

-525 IKEKNKVLK
+525 LKEKNKVLK

-573 QNNKDNKDS
+573 ENKNDNKDS

-623 KESERDSKDL
+623 KESERESKDL
-633 NYNN
+633 IQ